1 MKQTKLIMGMPIT
14 LEVVDEHVTG
24 ADFRDIFAFFRKVDQ
39 KFSPYKKSS
48 EVSKINRKE
57 ITVDKYSPEMVE
69 ILRLSGEIKKKTHGY
84 FDVYH
89 NGYLDPSGI
98 VKGWAIQKAAEIVRL
113 RGFRNFF
120 IDAGGDIQVDGMKN
134 GKKWRVGI
142 KNPFNTDEVIK
153 IVHLS
158 NEAIATSGTY
168 IRGDHIYNPLKKNKQ
183 MVEIVS
189 LSVLSKTILEADLLA
204 TAAFAMGRK
213 GIEFINSYRGADG
226 YMIDNKGIAT
236 YTQGFIR

>member
-14 LEVVDEHVTG
+14 LEIVDEHVSG
-24 ADFRDIFAFFRKVDQ
+24 KDFHDIFAFFRTVDQ
-39 KFSPYKKSS
+39 KFSPYKKLS

-57 ITVDKYSPEMVE
+57 LTVNEYSQEMLE
-69 ILRLSGEIKKKTHGY
+69 ILNLSQEVKKKTQGY

-89 NGYLDPSGI
+89 KGYLDPSGI
-98 VKGWAIQKAAEIVRL
+98 VKGWAIQKAAEMLRM

-120 IDAGGDIQVDGMKN
+120 IDAGGDIQVDGLKN

-142 KNPFNTDEVIK
+142 KNPFNTDEIIKVIY
-153 IVHLS
+153 LS

-168 IRGDHIYNPLKKNKQ
+168 IRGEHIYNPLKKNKKI
-183 MVEIVS
+183 VEIVS

-204 TAAFAMGRK
+204 TAAFAMGKK
-213 GIEFINSYRGADG
+213 GIEFINSFPEADG
-226 YMIDNKGIAT
+226 YMIDHKGHAT